1 MQSFYALFWLLTP
14 IIGVVGMVKARR
26 LEGWQRL
33 LMFWSG
39 AIIVCS
45 FVVTM
50 LFVALWVTSIVSF
63 GLGYAEVDALLKAV
77 WRVAFPSMTAFGI
90 ICFVTML
97 ISVSLRLRSTVK
109 KRTDIDE

>member
-1 MQSFYALFWLLTP
+1 MRSLYTLFWLLTP

-33 LMFWSG
+33 LMLWSG
-39 AIIVCS
+39 AIVVCS

-77 WRVAFPSMTAFGI
+77 WPVALNSMTAFGM
-90 ICFVTML
+90 ICL
-97 ISVSLRLRSTVK
+97 ISIFIPSLSRLWRADK
-109 KRTDIDE
+109 KRDGIDE